1 MYSSIKSPNN
11 PGDIHFTAT
20 VKVFSNPAPNYQST
34 IDSQY
39 SKNQSPGLI
48 IYKHSTRTNL
58 PHHACKKTLEKLTNP
73 GGNTR
78 KFWSHFLVS
87 FP

>member
-58 PHHACKKTLEKLTNP
+58 PYHAVEKLTNP
-73 GGNTR
+73 GGNKR
-78 KFWSHFLVS
+78 KSWSHFLVL